1 MAVMA
6 GKDGLIKVGTN
17 TIGYIDNFS
26 ININNSTSEVNS
38 LGKSW
43 KEYIETGKDWS
54 GSASG
59 SLDYADL
66 AQKEIVDKMLAD
78 TSGEFTIEMK
88 VNSALTLTGSVI
100 FNSLSPSGSWGD
112 KISVSFNFVGS
123 GALSKKEASS

>member
-1 MAVMA
+1 MAAMA

-26 ININNSTSEVNS
+26 ININNSTSEINS

-59 SLDYADL
+59 TLDYADL

-78 TSGEFTIEMK
+78 ASGEFTLEMK
-88 VNSALTLTGSVI
+88 VNSNLTFTGSVI
-100 FNSLSPSGSWGD
+100 FNSMSPSSSWGD
-112 KISVSFNFVGS
+112 KIAISFNFVGT
-123 GALSKKEASS
+123 GTLSKKEST